1 VGCAHARNFGAFAT
15 ADKIGASEVTGR
27 ITMPARG
34 AFGAMTLITEY
45 DAAGNRTRWLRLEPA
60 TDGRAVVLVEVDERK
75 PGIHREM
82 RYEITPSE
90 LIAVIRAH
98 GVALTA
104 VVVPT

>member
-1 VGCAHARNFGAFAT
+1 MREAT
-15 ADKIGASEVTGR
+15 EKCLGR
-27 ITMPARG
+27 KQA
-34 AFGAMTLITEY
+34 LDQES
-45 DAAGNRTRWLRLEPA
+45 A
-60 TDGRAVVLVEVDERK
+60 TDGRAVVLLEVDERK

-104 VVVPT
+104 VAVAT

>member
-1 VGCAHARNFGAFAT
+1 MMLA
-15 ADKIGASEVTGR
+15 KGAS
-27 ITMPARG
+27 
-34 AFGAMTLITEY
+34 GAMTLITEY
-45 DAAGNRTRWLRLEPA
+45 DAVGNRSRLPRLESA

>member
-1 VGCAHARNFGAFAT
+1 
-15 ADKIGASEVTGR
+15 
-27 ITMPARG
+27 MLARG
-34 AFGAMTLITEY
+34 AFGATALITEY
-45 DAAGNRTRWLRLEPA
+45 DAAGNRIRWLRLESA

-98 GVALTA
+98 GVALPAKPHADTA
-104 VVVPT
+104 IADAG

>member
-1 VGCAHARNFGAFAT
+1 
-15 ADKIGASEVTGR
+15 
-27 ITMPARG
+27 
-34 AFGAMTLITEY
+34 MTLITEY
-45 DAAGNRTRWLRLEPA
+45 DAAGNRSRWLRLEPA

-98 GVALTA
+98 GVVLPAKPPADTA
-104 VVVPT
+104 IVDAG